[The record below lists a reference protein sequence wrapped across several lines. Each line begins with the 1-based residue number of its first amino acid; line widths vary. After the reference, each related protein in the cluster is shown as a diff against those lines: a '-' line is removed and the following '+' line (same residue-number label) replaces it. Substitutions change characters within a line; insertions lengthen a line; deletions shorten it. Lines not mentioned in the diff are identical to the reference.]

1 MISLQK
7 IKIVQ
12 KMNFNKLYAFLCGLS
27 TLPIFTTYFYVYYK
41 KLEHFTSEI
50 QKGIILISSIAF
62 LASLIVLVKKYK
74 LLFSKEYIYTSIIL
88 ILISLLAMW
97 YNYFLYC
104 RI

>member
-1 MISLQK
+1 
-7 IKIVQ
+7 
-12 KMNFNKLYAFLCGLS
+12 MNFNKLYAFLCGVS
-27 TLPIFTTYFYVYYK
+27 TITIFVTYFYVNYK
-41 KLEHFTSEI
+41 NLDKFTSEI

-62 LASLIVLVKKYK
+62 LVSLIVLVKKYK
-74 LLFSKEYIYTSIIL
+74 LLFSKEYIYTSTIL